1 MISKRKKLL
10 LGSLVVAALT
20 AFVGA
25 VVKMIVEEHKETVL
39 PIVSVI
45 WDWMVGVYESLVQ
58 PTQIPL
64 WLLIVALAA
73 MAGVIAFLIVR
84 NRKLAGELSTALVK
98 LNPPIPPLPLLN
110 EDQQEVLIIV
120 ARHDDEGMEL
130 VKDDVR
136 GYTELSKVAC
146 DGALDVLYEEGLIN
160 ILYGRWGTQVMLQP
174 NGRKYVLDSRS
185 PLAWAPKRA

>member
-1 MISKRKKLL
+1 MISKRMKLSLLSLGGGVGITVVKLL
-10 LGSLVVAALT
+10 VVDQWNVISPHIYAAWGWVLEFLAKPLAFSLCLFIVVSAL
-20 AFVGA
+20 
-25 VVKMIVEEHKETVL
+25 
-39 PIVSVI
+39 
-45 WDWMVGVYESLVQ
+45 
-58 PTQIPL
+58 
-64 WLLIVALAA
+64 

-84 NRKLAGELSTALVK
+84 NRKLAGELSTALAK
-98 LNPPIPPLPLLN
+98 LSPPIPPLPLLN

-130 VKDDVR
+130 AKDDVR

-174 NGRKYVLDSRS
+174 KGRKYVLDSRS